1 MTTSNQDK
9 SLREKRAEKR
19 KEEILEAAFG
29 FFASKGYDQTSMEEI
44 AEAALLTRAG
54 LYKHFSDKASLLGD
68 LRKWKVQAL
77 RQRLEHSLKDKKS
90 FEEKLHCYIAQI
102 LIFQTENQGAFRVL
116 FTASNLSELRE
127 ERAFEPIGDFLRQ
140 ILGEAQKLG
149 KVSKD
154 LKIDELAPLVASI
167 FFKNDLA
174 QNLLGYKSETTL
186 ERDIWLLERLLLKG
200 IQP

>member
-1 MTTSNQDK
+1 MTNQDK
-9 SLREKRAEKR
+9 TLREKRNEKR

-54 LYKHFSDKASLLGD
+54 LYKHYSDKASLLG
-68 LRKWKVQAL
+68 AL
-77 RQRLEHSLKDKKS
+77 RAWKINELQQRLEHSLKDIKS

-102 LIFQTENQGAFRVL
+102 LIFQNENQGAFRVL
-116 FTASNLSELRE
+116 FTASKLTELKS

-149 KVSKD
+149 KVSTE
-154 LKIDELAPLVASI
+154 LRVDELAPLIASI
-167 FFKNDLA
+167 FFKNELA